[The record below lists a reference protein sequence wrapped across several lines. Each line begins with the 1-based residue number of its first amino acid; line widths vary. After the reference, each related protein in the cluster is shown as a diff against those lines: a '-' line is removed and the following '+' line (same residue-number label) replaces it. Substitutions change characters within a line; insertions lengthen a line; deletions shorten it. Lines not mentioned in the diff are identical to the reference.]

1 MPGPGSA
8 DPGIFAPGPAI
19 HPLHPT
25 LMNPPALT
33 AGAVAIAIICGGGGY
48 LIGKRESVRSAPSVA
63 TETALGRPANSAG
76 APKKS
81 PAASVDPKAL
91 IDALNEETNPLRR
104 FNLALQNLEAWV
116 DKDPKGALD
125 WLAGQPT
132 SERRND
138 VIRMALN
145 QFAGIDAKAAADW
158 AIKNQSGVD
167 LNNSLI
173 AIVEDWAGQNG
184 REAAAWFLT
193 LPMTLERDAAV
204 ENIFFSWASNEPA
217 AALEFLHTE
226 PAIGGLAPTLRRAA
240 LAGWVKSDPLAAV
253 AASLSLSRA
262 NQDPGQ
268 FANTLANWATVDLE
282 GSSQWLLSNLPAGGE
297 RLAATAELAVI
308 YAQQSPEAG
317 VAWLG
322 KLEPGAERDAAANSL
337 AAAWSRSGP
346 QEAAKWAASQTSS
359 ELSADA
365 VSEIGN
371 NLLMKDPAAFE
382 SWKGALPAGPLK
394 EHIGRLKS
402 PAVGED

>member
-1 MPGPGSA
+1 MK
-8 DPGIFAPGPAI
+8 
-19 HPLHPT
+19 PL
-25 LMNPPALT
+25 ALT
-33 AGAVAIAIICGGGGY
+33 AGAFTIAILCGGGGY
-48 LIGKRESVRSAPSVA
+48 LIGKRESAQSAPSSA
-63 TETALGRPANSAG
+63 AETTVSRPLNSSG
-76 APKKS
+76 VPKKS

-91 IDALNEETNPLRR
+91 IDALNQETNPLRR
-104 FNLALQNLEAWV
+104 FNLALQNLETWV

-125 WLAGQPT
+125 WLAAQPA

-158 AIKNQSGVD
+158 AMQNQSGVD

-173 AIVEDWAGQNG
+173 AIAEDWAGQNG
-184 REAAAWFLT
+184 RQAADWFLT
-193 LPMTLERDAAV
+193 LPATLERDAAV

-217 AALEFLHTE
+217 AALEFLKAE
-226 PAIGGLAPTLRRAA
+226 PAIGELAPTLRRAA

-282 GSSQWLLSNLPAGGE
+282 GSSQWLLSNLPAGRE
-297 RLAATAELAVI
+297 RLAATGELAVI

-322 KLEPGAERDAAANSL
+322 KLEPGAERDAAASSL

-346 QEAAKWAASQTSS
+346 LEAAKWAASQTSS
-359 ELSADA
+359 ELTADA
-365 VSEIGN
+365 VSEIGY

-382 SWKGALPAGPLK
+382 SWKTALPAGPLK
-394 EHIGRLKS
+394 NNIDRLKP